1 MRAFF
6 GYLGGSALLALQALR
21 EALFPPYRFGLFVAQ
36 IHAMG
41 VQSLL
46 LAVVAGLFAGMVIAL
61 QGAHELERFGATLYI
76 GPTVARSMVREAG
89 PLMTAL
95 LVGGK
100 VGAGITAEL
109 GAMRV
114 TEQVDALRAI
124 GVNYVKFLVVPRLL
138 AGLVVF
144 PLLTIIA
151 DVVGIFGGLLVAML
165 QFQLDYMLYWNT
177 IFDITT
183 FQDFFSGL
191 GKSVVFG
198 FLIALAGC
206 YQGLTFTGGS
216 TELGRATTDTVVV
229 IGIAVLVADY
239 LLTQLF
245 FLLSG
250 ERWQSR

>member
-151 DVVGIFGGLLVAML
+151 NVVGIFGGLLVAML
-165 QFQLDYMLYWNT
+165 QFRLDYMLYWNT

-183 FQDFFSGL
+183 FQDYFSGF

-245 FLLSG
+245 FLL
-250 ERWQSR
+250 

>member
-1 MRAFF
+1 MRRFF
-6 GYLGGSALLALQALR
+6 AYLGGAFLLAFQAFR
-21 EALFPPYRFGLFVAQ
+21 FAIRPPYHVSLLVAQ

-41 VQSLL
+41 VLSLVL
-46 LAVVAGLFAGMVIAL
+46 TLVAGLFAGMVVAL

-76 GPTVARSMVREAG
+76 GPTVARSMVREAA
-89 PLMTAL
+89 PVMTAL

-109 GAMRV
+109 GAMKV

-124 GVNYVKFLVVPRLL
+124 GANYVKFLVVPRLL

-144 PLLTIIA
+144 PLLTIVANVAGVI
-151 DVVGIFGGLLVAML
+151 GGLLVAM
-165 QFQLDYMLYWNT
+165 FQYRLDYVLYWNT
-177 IFDITT
+177 IFNFTT
-183 FQDFFSGL
+183 FQDYFSGL

-216 TELGRATTDTVVV
+216 VELGRATTGTVVV

-245 FLLSG
+245 FLL
-250 ERWQSR
+250 

>member
-1 MRAFF
+1 MRTFF
-6 GYLGGSALLALQALR
+6 GYLGGSTLLALQALR
-21 EALFPPYRFGLFVAQ
+21 EALVPPYRFGLLVAQ

-41 VQSLL
+41 VHSLVL
-46 LAVVAGLFAGMVIAL
+46 TVIAGLFAGMVIAL
-61 QGAHELERFGATLYI
+61 QGAHELQRFGATLYI
-76 GPTVARSMVREAG
+76 GPAVAQSMIREAG

-114 TEQVDALRAI
+114 TEQVEALRAI
-124 GVNYVKFLVVPRLL
+124 GANYMKFLVVPRLL
-138 AGLVVF
+138 AGVVVF
-144 PLLTIIA
+144 PLLTVIA
-151 DVVGIFGGLLVAML
+151 SVVGILGGLVVAMF
-165 QFQLDYMLYWNT
+165 QFRIDYMLYWNT
-177 IFDITT
+177 IFDTIT

-198 FLIALAGC
+198 FLVALAGC

-216 TELGRATTDTVVV
+216 SELGRATTGTVVV

-239 LLTQLF
+239 LLTQFF
-245 FLLSG
+245 FLF
-250 ERWQSR
+250 

>member
-61 QGAHELERFGATLYI
+61 QGAYELERFGATLYI

-151 DVVGIFGGLLVAML
+151 NVVGIFGGLLVAML
-165 QFQLDYMLYWNT
+165 QFRLDYMLYWNT

-183 FQDFFSGL
+183 FQDYFSGF

-245 FLLSG
+245 FLL
-250 ERWQSR
+250 

>member
-6 GYLGGSALLALQALR
+6 GYLGGSALLAWQAFR
-21 EALFPPYRFGLFVAQ
+21 EAILPPYPFGLLVAQ

-41 VQSLL
+41 VLSLIL
-46 LAVVAGLFAGMVIAL
+46 TLVAGLFAGMVVAL

-76 GPTVARSMVREAG
+76 GPTVARSMVREAA
-89 PLMTAL
+89 PVMTAL

-100 VGAGITAEL
+100 VGAGIAAEL

-114 TEQVDALRAI
+114 TEQLDALRAI
-124 GVNYVKFLVVPRLL
+124 GANYVKFLVVPRLL
-138 AGLVVF
+138 AGVVVF
-144 PLLTIIA
+144 PLLTTIA
-151 DVVGIFGGLLVAML
+151 NVVGVIGGLLVAM
-165 QFQLDYMLYWNT
+165 FQYRLDYVLYWNT
-177 IFDITT
+177 IFNFTT
-183 FQDFFSGL
+183 FQDYFSGF

-198 FLIALAGC
+198 FLITLAGC

-216 TELGRATTDTVVV
+216 VELGRATTGTVVV

-245 FLLSG
+245 FLL
-250 ERWQSR
+250 

>member
-1 MRAFF
+1 
-6 GYLGGSALLALQALR
+6 
-21 EALFPPYRFGLFVAQ
+21 
-36 IHAMG
+36 MG

-61 QGAHELERFGATLYI
+61 QGAYELERFGATLYI

-124 GVNYVKFLVVPRLL
+124 GANYVKFLVVPRLL

-151 DVVGIFGGLLVAML
+151 NVVGIFGGLLVAML
-165 QFQLDYMLYWNT
+165 QFRLDYMLYWNT
-177 IFDITT
+177 IFDIIT
-183 FQDFFSGL
+183 FQDYFSGF

-245 FLLSG
+245 FLL
-250 ERWQSR
+250 

>member
-1 MRAFF
+1 MRRFF
-6 GYLGGSALLALQALR
+6 AYLGGAFLLALQAFRYALR
-21 EALFPPYRFGLFVAQ
+21 PPYQVRLFVAQ
-36 IHAMG
+36 VHAMG
-41 VQSLL
+41 VLSLVL
-46 LAVVAGLFAGMVIAL
+46 TLVAGLFAGMVVAL

-76 GPTVARSMVREAG
+76 GPTVARSMVREAA
-89 PLMTAL
+89 PVMTAL

-109 GAMRV
+109 GAMMV

-124 GVNYVKFLVVPRLL
+124 GANYVKFLVVPRLL

-144 PLLTIIA
+144 PLLTIVA
-151 DVVGIFGGLLVAML
+151 NVVGVIGGLLVAM
-165 QFQLDYMLYWNT
+165 FQYRLDYVLYWNT
-177 IFDITT
+177 IFNFTT
-183 FQDFFSGL
+183 FQDYFSGF

-216 TELGRATTDTVVV
+216 VELGRATTGTVVV

-245 FLLSG
+245 FLV
-250 ERWQSR
+250 

>member
-1 MRAFF
+1 MRALFS
-6 GYLGGSALLALQALR
+6 YLGGNVLLALQALR
-21 EALFPPYRFGLFVAQ
+21 EAVLPPYRFSLFVAQ
-36 IHAMG
+36 IYAMG
-41 VQSLL
+41 VLSIVLT
-46 LAVVAGLFAGMVIAL
+46 VIAGLFAGMVIAL
-61 QGAHELERFGATLYI
+61 QGAYELQRFGATLYI

-100 VGAGITAEL
+100 VGAGIAAEL

-124 GVNYVKFLVVPRLL
+124 GANYVKFLVVPRLL
-138 AGLVVF
+138 AGVLVF

-151 DVVGIFGGLLVAML
+151 NVIGILGGLVVAMF
-165 QFQLDYMLYWNT
+165 QFRIDYMLYWNT

-183 FQDFFSGL
+183 FQDYFTGF

-229 IGIAVLVADY
+229 IGIGVLVADY

-245 FLLSG
+245 FLL
-250 ERWQSR
+250 

>member
-61 QGAHELERFGATLYI
+61 QGAYELERFGATLYI

-151 DVVGIFGGLLVAML
+151 NVVGIFGGLLVAML

-183 FQDFFSGL
+183 FQDYLSGF

-229 IGIAVLVADY
+229 IGIAVLVVDY

-245 FLLSG
+245 FLL
-250 ERWQSR
+250 

>member
-41 VQSLL
+41 VLSLV

-124 GVNYVKFLVVPRLL
+124 GANYVKFLVVPRLL

-151 DVVGIFGGLLVAML
+151 NVVGIFGGLLVAML
-165 QFQLDYMLYWNT
+165 QFQIDYMLYWNT

-183 FQDFFSGL
+183 FQDYFSGF

-245 FLLSG
+245 FLL
-250 ERWQSR
+250 

>member
-6 GYLGGSALLALQALR
+6 DYLGGSALLACQAFR
-21 EALFPPYRFGLFVAQ
+21 ESLLPPYRFGLFVTQ

-41 VQSLL
+41 VLSLVL
-46 LAVVAGLFAGMVIAL
+46 TVVSGLFAGMVVAL
-61 QGAHELERFGATLYI
+61 QGAHELQRFGATLYI

-114 TEQVDALRAI
+114 TEQLDALRAI
-124 GVNYVKFLVVPRLL
+124 GANYVKFLVVPRLL

-144 PLLTIIA
+144 PLLTIMANVI
-151 DVVGIFGGLLVAML
+151 GIFGGLLVAMF
-165 QFQLDYMLYWNT
+165 QFRLDYMLYWNT

-183 FQDFFSGL
+183 FQDYFSGF

-216 TELGRATTDTVVV
+216 TELGRATTSTVVV

-245 FLLSG
+245 FLL
-250 ERWQSR
+250 

>member
-36 IHAMG
+36 IYAMG

-151 DVVGIFGGLLVAML
+151 
-165 QFQLDYMLYWNT
+165 N
-177 IFDITT
+177 
-183 FQDFFSGL
+183 
-191 GKSVVFG
+191 
-198 FLIALAGC
+198 
-206 YQGLTFTGGS
+206 
-216 TELGRATTDTVVV
+216 
-229 IGIAVLVADY
+229 
-239 LLTQLF
+239 
-245 FLLSG
+245 
-250 ERWQSR
+250 

>member
-151 DVVGIFGGLLVAML
+151 NVVGIFGGLLVAML

-183 FQDFFSGL
+183 FQDYLSGF

-245 FLLSG
+245 FLL
-250 ERWQSR
+250 

>member
-36 IHAMG
+36 IYAMG

-151 DVVGIFGGLLVAML
+151 NVVGIFGGLLVAML

-183 FQDFFSGL
+183 FQDYLSGF

-216 TELGRATTDTVVV
+216 SELGRATTNTVVV

-245 FLLSG
+245 FLL
-250 ERWQSR
+250 

>member
-1 MRAFF
+1 MRTFF
-6 GYLGGSALLALQALR
+6 GYLGGSTLLALQALR
-21 EALFPPYRFGLFVAQ
+21 EALVPPYRFGLLVAQ

-41 VQSLL
+41 VHSLVL
-46 LAVVAGLFAGMVIAL
+46 TVIAGLFAGMVIAL
-61 QGAHELERFGATLYI
+61 QGAHVLQRFGATLYI
-76 GPTVARSMVREAG
+76 GPAVAQSMIREAG

-114 TEQVDALRAI
+114 TEQVEALRAI
-124 GVNYVKFLVVPRLL
+124 GANYMKFLVVPRLL
-138 AGLVVF
+138 AGVVVF
-144 PLLTIIA
+144 PLLTVIA
-151 DVVGIFGGLLVAML
+151 SVVGILGGLVVAMF
-165 QFQLDYMLYWNT
+165 QFRIDYMLYWNT
-177 IFDITT
+177 IFDTIT

-198 FLIALAGC
+198 FLVALAGC

-216 TELGRATTDTVVV
+216 SELGRATTGTVVV

-239 LLTQLF
+239 LLTQFF
-245 FLLSG
+245 FLF
-250 ERWQSR
+250 